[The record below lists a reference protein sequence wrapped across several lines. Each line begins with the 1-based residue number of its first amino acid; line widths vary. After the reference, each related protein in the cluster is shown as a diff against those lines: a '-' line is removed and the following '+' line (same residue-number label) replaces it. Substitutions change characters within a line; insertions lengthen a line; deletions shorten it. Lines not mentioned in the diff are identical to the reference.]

1 MAATSVKAV
10 DRMSGGLNFQ
20 TVKGTGS
27 VADSGFGQIWN
38 AKTGGQDAKAAD
50 NTQKPQTAGSSLK
63 TKTEH
68 LERNSRSKELLQKTT
83 SAGQNQDE
91 SNLEKA
97 EKY

>member
-38 AKTGGQDAKAAD
+38 AKTGGC
-50 NTQKPQTAGSSLK
+50 GFL
-63 TKTEH
+63 
-68 LERNSRSKELLQKTT
+68 
-83 SAGQNQDE
+83 
-91 SNLEKA
+91 
-97 EKY
+97 

>member
-38 AKTGGQDAKAAD
+38 AKTGGQGAKAAG
-50 NTQKPQTAGSSLK
+50 KQTVQRLR
-63 TKTEH
+63 TIP
-68 LERNSRSKELLQKTT
+68 RNLRRQAVL
-83 SAGQNQDE
+83 
-91 SNLEKA
+91 
-97 EKY
+97 